1 MSQRAASSLFLVLCL
16 AAVQSAAIAD
26 PASSVSS
33 SAPTI
38 TVSATGSVD
47 YVPDSSRLSV
57 GIRTEADTAQ
67 AAAAALNQ
75 QAQQVI
81 AALRKAGINDRS
93 MKTSGYNLEYR
104 EPPPPPQPVSPVP
117 LRSEESVSPPSGAGA
132 SVARRPVPAG
142 SYVASEV
149 LQVTVPVRS
158 AGMVLDT
165 AIGAGANESFGLSY
179 QSSNVEGL
187 YRTALGRA
195 VESARA
201 SAQAIAASAHVSIA
215 GIQSISTLGESNPVA
230 MADSLGM
237 KRMAQAAVLPG
248 TDSMTATVYIVFRIR

>member
-16 AAVQSAAIAD
+16 AAGQSVAGAD
-26 PASSVSS
+26 PASTSA
-33 SAPTI
+33 APTI

-47 YVPDSSRLSV
+47 YVPDTSRLSV
-57 GIRTEADTAQ
+57 GIRTEAATAQ

-81 AALRKAGINDRS
+81 AALRKAGISDRS

-104 EPPPPPQPVSPVP
+104 EPPPPPSPVSPVP
-117 LRSEESVSPPSGAGA
+117 LRSEESVSPASAGEA
-132 SVARRPVPAG
+132 SVARRPVAAG
-142 SYVASEV
+142 RYVASEV

-179 QSSNVEGL
+179 QSSNADGL
-187 YRTALGRA
+187 YRAALGRA

-215 GIQSISTLGESNPVA
+215 GIQSISTVGEGSPVA
-230 MADSLGM
+230 LADSFGA